1 MESVGITYLQLTFV
15 IKMREA
21 CTLPRAKA
29 SMLRGG
35 IGDILL
41 KKYCLKNGACED
53 CSYHE
58 DCLVQRIMYSSF
70 AKAPS
75 FMGENASLGYV
86 VFCDDYREAFGP
98 DDEMSFDIILFGR
111 ETAYVGVLADAVM
124 ALAETGLSDRLNKF
138 DLVQILGRTGHDIRE
153 SDGYL
158 DPEECESRLLD
169 DYIEHR
175 LERFEHV
182 NAESCLKLE
191 FKNETTLKD
200 RKRELTEF
208 ELEPFLR
215 ALLLRINLMRQYQLG
230 TSEGVELWEPPE
242 PVPVLISQE
251 SKPMS
256 VPRYSGRKQQKMHL
270 KGIKGQMVLKNVSGH
285 WLRLLLAG
293 EILHVGKNTS
303 FGFGK
308 YLVKTE
314 EDE

>member
-1 MESVGITYLQLTFV
+1 MEPFNISYLQLTFV

-35 IGDILL
+35 IGDMLL

-58 DCLVQRIMYSSF
+58 DCLVQKIMYSSF
-70 AKAPS
+70 SKAPS
-75 FMGENASLGYV
+75 FMEKNASLGYIV
-86 VFCDDYREAFGP
+86 YCDDYGEAYNQN
-98 DDEMSFDIILFGR
+98 DEISFDLILFGH
-111 ETAYVGVLADAVM
+111 EVAYIGVLTDAVTS
-124 ALAETGLSDRLNKF
+124 LAEIGLSDWHHKF
-138 DLVQILGRTGHDIRE
+138 KVLQILGRTGHDIRG
-153 SDGYL
+153 SDGDL
-158 DPEECESRLLD
+158 DPEECEPRLLD

-175 LERFEHV
+175 LQRFE
-182 NAESCLKLE
+182 NTDSSSRLKVEL
-191 FKNETTLKD
+191 KNETTLKD
-200 RKRELTEF
+200 MKRQLTEF

-215 ALLLRINLMRQYQLG
+215 ALLLRINLMREYQQG
-230 TSEGVELWEPPE
+230 TSEGVELWESPDPI
-242 PVPVLISQE
+242 PILVSQQAR
-251 SKPMS
+251 PMS
-256 VPRYSGRKQQKMHL
+256 VPRYSGRKQQKMYL
-270 KGIKGQMVLKNVSGH
+270 NGIKGQMTVKNVSND